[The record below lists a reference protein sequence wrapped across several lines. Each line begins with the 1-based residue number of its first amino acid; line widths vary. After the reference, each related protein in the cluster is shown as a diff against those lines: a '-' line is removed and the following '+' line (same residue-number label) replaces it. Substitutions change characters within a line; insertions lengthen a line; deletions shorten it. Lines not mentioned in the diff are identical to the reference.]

1 MNPLLKLSGLIDRLT
16 ELIGKGTIWLVLVV
30 TLVSAFNAMM
40 RYTIN
45 YSSNAWLEVQW
56 QLFSVIFLLMA
67 GYALLKNVHVRIDLV
82 FGHLSPRT
90 QSIIDIIGTLFFLAP
105 MVIMTIWLSIPLIQ
119 NSISID
125 EQSANAGGLPL
136 WPIKIML
143 PVGLGLLLLQ
153 ALSELIKRIGFLA
166 GKAPDPNKREHGSAA
181 AEELADALKAA
192 KGEE

>member
-1 MNPLLKLSGLIDRLT
+1 MNPLLKLSGLIDKLT

-30 TLVSAFNAMM
+30 TLISAFNAMM
-40 RYTIN
+40 RYTIH

-90 QSIIDIIGTLFFLAP
+90 QSIIDIIGTLLFLAP
-105 MVIMTIWLSIPLIQ
+105 MVIMTIWLSIPLIE
-119 NSISID
+119 NSIAID

-143 PVGLGLLLLQ
+143 PVGFGLLLLQ

-166 GKAPDPNKREHGSAA
+166 GKAPDPNKKEHGSAA